1 MRAGCGPAGR
11 PTGTSDELYARALP
25 LLERELA
32 MGGGELAPVLT
43 GTHTHHERRAAAAAR
58 ATAKGAHGGGG
69 AASGG
74 AASGGGAIA
83 DARGEGT
90 AAGAAGAAAGAEEL
104 PPPMFAEAS
113 VESADQACIQPY
125 PCPCP

>member
-1 MRAGCGPAGR
+1 MLAELLRIAW
-11 PTGTSDELYARALP
+11 SD
-25 LLERELA
+25 
-32 MGGGELAPVLT
+32 
-43 GTHTHHERRAAAAAR
+43 
-58 ATAKGAHGGGG
+58 GAEGSGG

-104 PPPMFAEAS
+104 LPPPMFAETS
-113 VESADQACIQPY
+113 VESADQACIQP
-125 PCPCP
+125 CPCHCPSP